1 MPKKTFEC
9 SKCDRSFKMAGH
21 LARHLS
27 ATHGMKTKKKGKT
40 VKKAKRRD
48 KKRAMKKGGRPKGA
62 VSRFGLKT
70 MSLER
75 LTELI
80 DAARGEPRSLL
91 AYLEASI
98 GQSFDSLR
106 GGGVMCPNLERR

>member
-1 MPKKTFEC
+1 MPKKTFKC

-27 ATHGMKTKKKGKT
+27 ATHGKKTKKKTT
-40 VKKAKRRD
+40 VKKAKRRG
-48 KKRAMKKGGRPKGA
+48 KKRTMKRAGRPKGSA
-62 VSRFGLKT
+62 SRFGLKT

-80 DAARGEPRSLL
+80 DAARGEARSRL
-91 AYLEASI
+91 AEIEASI
-98 GQSFDSLR
+98 G
-106 GGGVMCPNLERR
+106 

>member
-1 MPKKTFEC
+1 MPKKTFKC

-27 ATHGMKTKKKGKT
+27 ATHGAKKKMKTA
-40 VKKAKRRD
+40 KKAKQRGTRTM
-48 KKRAMKKGGRPKGA
+48 KRAGRPKGST
-62 VSRFGLKT
+62 SRFGLKT

-80 DAARGEPRSLL
+80 DAARGEARSRL
-91 AYLEASI
+91 AEIETLI
-98 GQSFDSLR
+98 G
-106 GGGVMCPNLERR
+106 

>member
-27 ATHGMKTKKKGKT
+27 ATHGKKT
-40 VKKAKRRD
+40 KKAKRRG
-48 KKRAMKKGGRPKGA
+48 KKGTMKAGRPKGST
-62 VSRFGLKT
+62 SRFGLKT

-75 LTELI
+75 LTELL
-80 DAARGEPRSLL
+80 DAARVEARSRL
-91 AYLEASI
+91 AEIEASI
-98 GQSFDSLR
+98 G
-106 GGGVMCPNLERR
+106 

>member
-1 MPKKTFEC
+1 MPRKTFKC

-27 ATHGMKTKKKGKT
+27 ATHGTKTKKKTT
-40 VKKAKRRD
+40 VKKAKRRG
-48 KKRAMKKGGRPKGA
+48 KKRTMKKAGRPKGST
-62 VSRFGLKT
+62 SRFGLKA

-80 DAARGEPRSLL
+80 GAARSEARNRL
-91 AYLEASI
+91 ADIEASI
-98 GQSFDSLR
+98 G
-106 GGGVMCPNLERR
+106 

>member
-1 MPKKTFEC
+1 MPKKSFKC

-27 ATHGMKTKKKGKT
+27 ATHGMKKKKKAT
-40 VKKAKRRD
+40 AKKAIRRG
-48 KKRAMKKGGRPKGA
+48 KKRTMKKAGRPKGST
-62 VSRFGLKT
+62 SRFGLKA

-80 DAARGEPRSLL
+80 DAARGEARSRL
-91 AYLEASI
+91 AEIEASI
-98 GQSFDSLR
+98 G
-106 GGGVMCPNLERR
+106 